1 MTDSISVI
9 KDHEVELWDID
20 RLIPYEKNAKNHPKD
35 QVKKIAA
42 SIQKYGW
49 ANAKA
54 IEVDTEGVIINGH
67 GRRLAALQLGLKKVP
82 VIVRADLSP
91 EEVRA
96 YRLTD
101 NRTAESSYD
110 TDLLAG
116 ELFDLREL
124 EVDMSE
130 FFNER
135 EFNFMVE
142 DLGEIDITALSGGI
156 GAEVQSHA
164 DETEKAIAEADSK
177 MVAVSEAFGFKVVTG
192 EQLRKLNLFRVHVE
206 AVTDATGPEAFIAF
220 ARDFV
225 GVEL

>member
-1 MTDSISVI
+1 MTDVI
-9 KDHEVELWDID
+9 KDHDVELWDID

-54 IEVDTEGVIINGH
+54 IEVDAEGVIINGH
-67 GRRLAALQLGLKKVP
+67 GRRLAAIQLGLKKVP
-82 VIVRADLSP
+82 VIVRSDLSP
-91 EEVRA
+91 EEVKA

-124 EVDMSE
+124 DVDMSE
-130 FFNER
+130 FFSER

-142 DLGEIDITALSGGI
+142 DLGEMDMTAISGSID
-156 GAEVQSHA
+156 AEVQSHA
-164 DETEKAIAEADSK
+164 ENTENAITEADSK
-177 MVAVSEAFGFKVVTG
+177 LSPVSEAFGFKTVTG
-192 EQLRKLNLFRVHVE
+192 EELRKLNLFRIHVE
-206 AVTDATGPEAFIAF
+206 SVTNLTGAAAFIAF
-220 ARDFV
+220 AQDFV